1 MKRTLSY
8 SLHQFLEQWVGILI
22 TSNDKLYV
30 LKYHYELTK
39 LHLFDIAMYITVAV
53 IIVII
58 FC

>member
-1 MKRTLSY
+1 MKQMLNY
-8 SLHQFLEQWVGILI
+8 SLHQFSEQWVGILI

-39 LHLFDIAMYITVAV
+39 LHLFDIAMYITVAIII
-53 IIVII
+53 IIV

>member
-1 MKRTLSY
+1 MKWMLSY
-8 SLHQFLEQWVGILI
+8 SLHQFSEQWVGILI
-22 TSNDKLYV
+22 TSNDKLYA

-53 IIVII
+53 IIIII